1 MASTSAGAGDVPEQA
16 PVCIVVLGMAGSGK
30 TTFVKMLTQHL
41 ASIGPPPYTINLDPA
56 VYHIPYHANID
67 IRDTVKFKEVMKQY
81 GFGPNGAILTSLNF
95 FTAHFDKV
103 INLIGK
109 NAGKFRHVV
118 IDTPGQIEV
127 FTWSASGVIITEL
140 LSSTYPTIIVYVMDT
155 PRSHS
160 PVTFMSNMLYA
171 CSVLYRMKLPFICVL
186 NKTDIIDCQFA
197 IDWMRDFEA
206 FQSALSAHR
215 SAGAEP
221 GADQFDSA
229 DGPGAQQDCSQ
240 YMSSLT
246 NSLSLVLDEFYNDL
260 SCCGVSSVTGEG
272 FDQFM
277 TLVAGATEQYFT
289 VGSHPIFSPCL
300 VDFLPALKANQKA
313 GKDRTAPSLLS
324 TYSEHRIYTSV
335 CAFLLSVKHEKNLFR
350 TLLFLFFILPPKE
363 DTEGAVK
370 SMSESSSS
378 TSEEEDGQGGAGT
391 SSRRN
396 IAAGRKA
403 VKNPMLVDLVG
414 DSDNADSDPLV
425 NLDGIEE
432 KPHEVEEAIDGR
444 SPLHFH
450 GRRQDSRRSLNSPNV
465 SI

>member
-30 TTFVKMLTQHL
+30 TTFVKMLMQHL
-41 ASIGPPPYTINLDPA
+41 SSTGPAPYAINLDPA

-109 NAGKFRHVV
+109 NSSKVRHVV

-140 LSSTYPTIIVYVMDT
+140 LSSTYPTLIVYVMDT
-155 PRSHS
+155 PRSHN

-197 IDWMRDFEA
+197 ISWMRDFEA
-206 FQSALSAHR
+206 FQSALSAYR

-229 DGPGAQQDCSQ
+229 DGPGAQDDCSQ
-240 YMSSLT
+240 YMTSLT
-246 NSLSLVLDEFYNDL
+246 NSLSLVLDEFYKDL
-260 SCCGVSSVTGEG
+260 RCCGVSSVTGEG
-272 FDQFM
+272 FDEFM

-289 VGSHPIFSPCL
+289 
-300 VDFLPALKANQKA
+300 DFLPALKANQKA
-313 GKDRTAPSLLS
+313 GKNRTAPSLLS
-324 TYSEHRIYTSV
+324 KYS
-335 CAFLLSVKHEKNLFR
+335 
-350 TLLFLFFILPPKE
+350 E
-363 DTEGAVK
+363 DTEEAVD
-370 SMSESSSS
+370 SISESSSS
-378 TSEEEDGQGGAGT
+378 TSDEEESKGRTGT
-391 SSRRN
+391 SSKRN
-396 IAAGRKA
+396 VVSSRSV

-432 KPHEVEEAIDGR
+432 KPHEVEEDIDDEEFQKSCRVAAQPPDPGR
-444 SPLHFH
+444 
-450 GRRQDSRRSLNSPNV
+450 
-465 SI
+465 